1 MIMSGLEILRDEF
14 NKARI
19 NAVQSDFD
27 RREAQYEELAAERE
41 REAVQYVEDEIELIE
56 FKSPQEAES
65 MFDKA
70 IAAIKANTEK
80 LEAILQRMDA
90 MELGI
95 IESIEGIKSVND
107 EFKVLGAGI

>member
-1 MIMSGLEILRDEF
+1 MADEYH
-14 NKARI
+14 NAMI
-19 NAVQSDFD
+19 NAVQKDFD
-27 RREAQYEELAAERE
+27 RREAQCEELESELE

-80 LEAILQRMDA
+80 LEAILQKMDA

>member
-1 MIMSGLEILRDEF
+1 MSELRILSDEYH
-14 NKARI
+14 KACI

-27 RREAQYEELAAERE
+27 RREAQCEELAAERE

-56 FKSPQEAES
+56 FKNPQEAES

-80 LEAILQRMDA
+80 LEAILQKMDA

-95 IESIEGIKSVND
+95 IESIEGIKAVNQ
-107 EFKVLGAGI
+107 EFRSLGAE